1 MDEARSD
8 NSNNRPSGLKMAD
21 VEQSFVAYFTR
32 NPPPGEPRASLA
44 RDLTGHQAD
53 AAPVTGSRV
62 GTP

>member
-1 MDEARSD
+1 
-8 NSNNRPSGLKMAD
+8 MAD